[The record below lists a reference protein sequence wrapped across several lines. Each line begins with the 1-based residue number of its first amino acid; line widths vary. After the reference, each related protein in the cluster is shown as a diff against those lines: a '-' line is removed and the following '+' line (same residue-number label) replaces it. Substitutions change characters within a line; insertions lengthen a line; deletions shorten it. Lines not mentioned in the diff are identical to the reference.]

1 VTYSP
6 HPHFTAL
13 YADYTGENSLAAGL
27 ALQRVAL
34 TAGDPLLIS
43 TGSDLVLFPGDG
55 AAPLV
60 ASFRLSTKGFI
71 ELTAVSHLGTAMAWL
86 AEMREQGSADWRGWA
101 ERFLADCRA
110 VRETSNES
118 HWQDAVGVEA
128 WRGMEGKIADL
139 VDYGCRVSEN
149 FLTGILADESKLTFE
164 HLRSA
169 YLEPSGSAD
178 VPVPFN
184 DVMVATF
191 ALTFLDIAHRM
202 MSWLRSHALEWRK
215 VMILICGS
223 SGRPT
228 AGLSW
233 ATNNMCHQLWKASGE
248 TLDPSRL
255 LIAPHAP
262 GLDIKR
268 IEAGERLDMLEQ
280 GYRRLW
286 CKTRVTAE
294 LGAKMF
300 AGFPAFEPSIETA
313 PVIDANTRTL
323 REMPRLTHPDDR
335 LTAIT
340 RLRLVME
347 DPRQLLSNS
356 VSEFIIDELAA
367 HDLDPRRVT
376 IPGFTNASFP
386 RIG

>member
-1 VTYSP
+1 MTYAP
-6 HPHFTAL
+6 HPHFAAL

-27 ALQRVAL
+27 ALQRVDL
-34 TAGDPLLIS
+34 TSGDPLLVS
-43 TGSDLVLFPGDG
+43 TGSDLVLFPGKG

-60 ASFRLSTKGFI
+60 ASFRLSTRGFV

-86 AEMREQGSADWRGWA
+86 AEMRERGSGDWRGWA

-110 VRETSNES
+110 VRETSSES
-118 HWQDAVGVEA
+118 HWRDAVGVDA
-128 WRGMEGKIADL
+128 WSGMEGKIADL
-139 VDYGCRVSEN
+139 IDYGCRVSET
-149 FLTGILADESKLTFE
+149 FLTDVLADESKLTFE
-164 HLRSA
+164 YLRSA
-169 YLEPSGSAD
+169 YLEPANDSA

-202 MSWLRSHALEWRK
+202 MTWLRSHDMDWSK
-215 VMILICGS
+215 VMVLICGS

-228 AGLSW
+228 AGLTW
-233 ATNNMCHQLWKASGE
+233 ATNNMCHQLWKASAE

-268 IEAGERLDMLEQ
+268 IQAGERLDALEQ

-294 LGAKMF
+294 LGGKMF
-300 AGFPAFEPSIETA
+300 AGFPAFEPSIEAA
-313 PVIDANTRTL
+313 PIIDADTRTL

-335 LTAIT
+335 LTAIA

-367 HDLDPRRVT
+367 HDLDPSRVI
-376 IPGFTNASFP
+376 IPGFTNATFP
-386 RIG
+386 RLD